1 MAGQEENALNDQ
13 QRRAAMFGDGPLL
26 IIAGAGTGK
35 TKTLAHRVAHLIG
48 SGVAPERILL
58 LTFSR
63 RASREMLSRAARIV
77 GETQTTRVWGGTFHA
92 VANRLLRIYGRAL
105 RLPAEFTIMDQADAA
120 DLMNLIRNDLG
131 LGQGPRRF
139 PRKDT
144 LADIY
149 SRVVNARQ
157 KLADVLEASFPWCAG
172 EADRI
177 RAVFRAYIARKRE
190 QAVLD
195 YDDLLLYWHALTR
208 ADKTG
213 ETVVGLFDHILVDEY
228 QDTNIAQLDILREMR
243 RSNPNITVVGDDAQ
257 AIYSFRAATIR
268 NILDFAEHFPGAEV
282 VRLEQNYRSTPPIL
296 ELTNAVMDPAPE
308 KHAKRLWSER
318 PAGPLPRLVTCLDET
333 RQADVVCKE
342 VLDQREQGV
351 ALRQQAVLFRTGH
364 HSDLLE
370 VELAR
375 RNIPFVKYGG
385 LKFIETAHVK
395 DLLALLRILENPM
408 DEMSWFRALQ
418 LVNGIGPSHAR
429 QLIADLGVR
438 RGPDGSPDAVPVELR
453 RAESP
458 LRTLQ
463 SEALA
468 APPGSSEHFDAFRWT
483 MREAEDLPPAAQIE
497 RLRQFYEPVLERLHD
512 NAEAR
517 IRDLQQLEHI
527 ASGYATR
534 REFITDLTLDPPSAS
549 SDFAGPPL
557 LDDDYLI
564 LSTIHSAKGCEWT
577 SVHVIHAADGMIPS
591 DMATKTQE
599 DIEEERRLFYVALT
613 RAKDRLSIYFPL
625 RYYYR
630 RNGRG
635 DAHSFA
641 KLTRFLTP
649 EAKALMEHD
658 VLYDHSGEVQEPLAV
673 PAASRSVDRL
683 LEGLLQD

>member
-1 MAGQEENALNDQ
+1 MGSYKEALNEQ
-13 QRRAAMFGDGPLL
+13 QRRAATFGDGPLL
-26 IIAGAGTGK
+26 IVAGAGTGK
-35 TKTLAHRVAHLIG
+35 TKTLAHRVANLIG
-48 SGVAPERILL
+48 TGVAPERILL

-77 GETQTTRVWGGTFHA
+77 GETQTIRVWGGTFHA

-105 RLPAEFTIMDQADAA
+105 SLPAEFTIMDQADAA

-157 KLADVLEASFPWCAG
+157 KVGDVLETTFPWCATEIDG
-172 EADRI
+172 I
-177 RAVFRAYIARKRE
+177 KAVFRAYIERKRA
-190 QAVLD
+190 QGVLD
-195 YDDLLLYWHALTR
+195 SDDLLLYWHALTR

-213 ETVVGLFDHILVDEY
+213 DVVVGLFDHILVDEY
-228 QDTNIAQLDILREMR
+228 QDTNVAQLDILREMR
-243 RSNPNITVVGDDAQ
+243 RANSNITVVGDDAQ
-257 AIYSFRAATIR
+257 AIYSFRAATVR
-268 NILDFAEHFPGAEV
+268 NILDFAEHFPGAEI
-282 VRLEQNYRSTPPIL
+282 VRLEQNYRSTSPIL
-296 ELTNAVMDPAPE
+296 DLTNAVMDPAPE
-308 KHAKRLWSER
+308 KHVKRLWSER
-318 PAGPLPRLVTCLDET
+318 PSGPLPRLVTCLDET
-333 RQADVVCKE
+333 QQADVICKE
-342 VLDQREQGV
+342 ILEQREQGI
-351 ALRQQAVLFRTGH
+351 ALRDQAVLFRTGH

-375 RNIPFVKYGG
+375 RNIPFVKFGG

-418 LVNGIGPSHAR
+418 LVNGVGPSHAR

-438 RGPDGSPDAVPVELR
+438 RGAEAPATEVTAELR

-458 LRTLQ
+458 LLKLQ
-463 SEALA
+463 SESL
-468 APPGSSEHFDAFRWT
+468 PLPSGSAEHFDAFRWT
-483 MREAEDLPPAAQIE
+483 IREAQDLTPASQIE
-497 RLRQFYEPVLERLHD
+497 RLRQFYEPVLERLHGD
-512 NAEAR
+512 AEAR

-534 REFITDLTLDPPSAS
+534 REFITDLTLDPPTS
-549 SDFAGPPL
+549 SGDFAGPPL

-577 SVHVIHAADGMIPS
+577 SVHVIHAADGNIPS
-591 DMATKTQE
+591 DMATKTRE
-599 DIEEERRLFYVALT
+599 EIDEERRLFYVALT
-613 RAKDRLSIYFPL
+613 RAKDRLAVYFPL
-625 RYYYR
+625 RYYFR

-635 DAHSFA
+635 DAHSYA
-641 KLTRFLTP
+641 KLTRFLTAD
-649 EAKALMEHD
+649 AKALMEHH
-658 VLYDHSGEVQEPLAV
+658 VLYDHGAETLEPVAV
-673 PAASRSVDRL
+673 PAASQSVDRL
-683 LEGLLQD
+683 LESLLQD